1 MLVYNL
7 VHHFS
12 LTNYRSLDWIY
23 FLLLALI
30 PTIFGHF
37 VFNLLLKYIG
47 ATTVSVGIIGE
58 PVLAI
63 ILAYVFLGEIISFSQ
78 FIGGLFTMVGM
89 GMYFWVKSRSYGR
102 KPKSKTPR

>member
-1 MLVYNL
+1 M
-7 VHHFS
+7 
-12 LTNYRSLDWIY
+12 
-23 FLLLALI
+23 LALI

-63 ILAYVFLGEIISFSQ
+63 ILAFVFLGEIISFSQ

-89 GMYFWVKSRSYGR
+89 GMYFWAKSRKNDPNR
-102 KPKSKTPR
+102 KNAIGPKNTSQDLVG